1 MKIHAKISARIKIHA
16 KFYAK
21 IKIIP
26 DSYTPFPESRTPWV
40 DFFFGKDPN
49 VRLQVDAIG
58 ADFS

>member
-26 DSYTPFPESRTPWV
+26 DSYTPFPESRTP
-40 DFFFGKDPN
+40 
-49 VRLQVDAIG
+49 
-58 ADFS
+58 